1 MLAICNLGVFH
12 TTAPT
17 SHNSH
22 SSAHNCRLKSSFE
35 YLLLW
40 YILGKNFYWQLKST
54 TVVSF
59 AKNILKDLE
68 ISSNVLF
75 FCTVLYKKFFYV
87 PAICEKYIYEYLK
100 LLSTKWLEIFFL
112 DINKILSLD
121 YIITVQIF
129 KFDFFK

>member
-1 MLAICNLGVFH
+1 M
-12 TTAPT
+12 
-17 SHNSH
+17 
-22 SSAHNCRLKSSFE
+22 
-35 YLLLW
+35 
-40 YILGKNFYWQLKST
+40 KST
-54 TVVSF
+54 SIFREKYIEGLRNKFKCFV
-59 AKNILKDLE
+59 
-68 ISSNVLF
+68 